1 MKTKSKKINE
11 DQLTAVKELQN
22 EINNCLLNIGN
33 SELIKAQLISK
44 QMELQQDWKTLTEAL
59 EKEYGSVNI
68 NINDGTISKLE
79 EKPKEVPL

>member
-1 MKTKSKKINE
+1 MNETKITD

-44 QMELQQDWKTLTEAL
+44 QMELQQDWKTLTESL
-59 EKEYGSVNI
+59 GKEYGSVNI
-68 NINDGTISKLE
+68 NIDDGTISKLE
-79 EKPKEVPL
+79 EKPEEVLL

>member
-1 MKTKSKKINE
+1 MNETKITD
-11 DQLTAVKELQN
+11 DQLTAVKELQS

-79 EKPKEVPL
+79 ENPEEVLV

>member
-1 MKTKSKKINE
+1 MNETKITD
-11 DQLTAVKELQN
+11 DQLTAVKELQS

-33 SELIKAQLISK
+33 SELIKTQLISK

-68 NINDGTISKLE
+68 NIDDGTISKLE
-79 EKPKEVPL
+79 EKPEEVLL

>member
-1 MKTKSKKINE
+1 MNETKITD

-33 SELIKAQLISK
+33 SEFIKAQLISK

-79 EKPKEVPL
+79 EKPEEVLL

>member
-1 MKTKSKKINE
+1 MNETKITD

-44 QMELQQDWKTLTEAL
+44 QMELQQDWKTLIESL
-59 EKEYGSVNI
+59 GKEYGSVNI
-68 NINDGTISKLE
+68 NIDDGTISKLE
-79 EKPKEVPL
+79 EKPEEVLL